1 MKYILSNWKSILPV
15 VGLSIV
21 FALFFTSNNT
31 RLKGKISELQGANKV
46 LKQLND
52 SLAKQRAEL
61 QAQITTYDS
70 QIAALTQKDDSLS
83 KQVSSLKDKLLKTN
97 KKYEKANNHA
107 ANYTTDSIRRYFAD
121 FE

>member
-15 VGLSIV
+15 VAVSIV

-52 SLAKQRAEL
+52 SLAKQRGDLE
-61 QAQITTYDS
+61 AQLAAFDT
-70 QIAALTQKDDSLS
+70 QIAVLTQKDDSLS
-83 KQVSSLKDKLLKTN
+83 KQVSALKDKLTKTN
-97 KKYEKANNHA
+97 KKYEKANTHA
-107 ANYTTDSIRRYFAD
+107 NNYTTDSIRSYFSD

>member
-15 VGLSIV
+15 VVVSIV

-31 RLKGKISELQGANKV
+31 RLKGKISELQGANKI

-52 SLAKQRAEL
+52 SLSKQRGEL
-61 QAQITTYDS
+61 QAKLATYDG
-70 QIAALTQKDDSLS
+70 QIAILTKKDDSLS
-83 KQVSSLKDKLLKTN
+83 KQVSTLKDKLTKTN

-107 ANYTTDSIRRYFAD
+107 VNYTTDSIRRYFSD